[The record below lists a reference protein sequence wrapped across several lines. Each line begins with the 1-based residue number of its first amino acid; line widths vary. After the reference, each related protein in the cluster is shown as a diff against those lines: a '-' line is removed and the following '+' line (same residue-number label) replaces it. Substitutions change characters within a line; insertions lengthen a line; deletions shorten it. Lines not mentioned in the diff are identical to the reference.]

1 MEPNQPRHDEISISS
16 LVLRYAH
23 TRIARPKVLHM
34 MITSMDR
41 YGQIRP
47 VVVVAE
53 EGLMI
58 LIDGYLRV
66 QALTRLGRD
75 VVAAEV
81 CREGELTALF
91 QLLSRCGERHWET
104 VEQAW
109 ILRDIKDRFGCT
121 ASEMARSVGHDLSWV
136 SKRLALLETL
146 SDNILQEIC
155 KGHVS
160 TWAATRVLVPLA
172 RANPSHAESLTSYL
186 AKTPQSCRNLAAFL
200 KHYENSNR
208 QTRERMVTAPSL
220 FFKANESRDER
231 TLAQALEQ
239 GPEGEWIKDCQIVTH
254 VLRRLLRR
262 VNTVIYTGQAEMDRT
277 RLICVFRDAL
287 SVVAKIEEKIRK
299 VDTK

>member
-1 MEPNQPRHDEISISS
+1 M
-16 LVLRYAH
+16 L
-23 TRIARPKVLHM
+23 
-34 MITSMDR
+34 
-41 YGQIRP
+41 
-47 VVVVAE
+47 VVVDDSLFV
-53 EGLMI
+53 

-66 QALTRLGRD
+66 WSLKRLGRD
-75 VVAAEV
+75 TVMAEV
-81 CREGELTALF
+81 CPAGELHALF
-91 QLLSRCGERHWET
+91 GVLSRTGERHWES

-146 SDNILQEIC
+146 SDNILQAVC
-155 KGHVS
+155 KGQVS

-172 RANPSHAESLTSYL
+172 RANPSHAENLTHYL

-239 GPEGEWIKDCQIVTH
+239 GPEGEWIKDCEIVTH

-262 VNTVIYTGQAEMDRT
+262 VNTVIYTGQTEMDRT
-277 RLICVFRDAL
+277 RLICVFQDAL
-287 SVVAKIEEKIRK
+287 SVVAKIEEKIGK
-299 VDTK
+299 VDAK

>member
-47 VVVVAE
+47 VVVVVE
-53 EGLMI
+53 KGLMI

-66 QALTRLGRD
+66 QALTHLGRD

-91 QLLSRCGERHWET
+91 QLLSRSGERHWEA
-104 VEQAW
+104 VEQGW

-121 ASEMARSVGHDLSWV
+121 ASEMARSVGRYVSWV
-136 SKRLALLETL
+136 TRRLALIETL
-146 SDNILQEIC
+146 SDDILQAVC

-172 RANPSHAESLTSYL
+172 RAKPSHAEKLTRYL
-186 AKTPQSCRNLAAFL
+186 SQTPMPARDLAAFL
-200 KHYENSNR
+200 KHYESSNKR
-208 QTRERMVTAPSL
+208 TRDRMVAEPCL
-220 FFKANESRDER
+220 FFKAQKFRDDNK
-231 TLAQALEQ
+231 LAEALDQ
-239 GPEGEWIKDCQIVTH
+239 GPEGEWIKDLDMVTA

-262 VNTVIYTGQAEMDRT
+262 VDTVIYPGQDETDRT
-277 RLICVFRDAL
+277 RLVRVFHDAV
-287 SVVAKIEEKIRK
+287 SVLTKIEEKIRK